1 MRAWLHP
8 ADRAM
13 ARAVAPPNPS
23 EAMTSIAA
31 VTMRCFASED
41 SCAPTASP
49 IDSSTPMCRT
59 IETTRVGTALAP
71 PGAPQ
76 GAHFRGAHRDRWKLT
91 IPGRLPRLGLDGDTC
106 SAAAA
111 LRKVAGSPEGGCGGQ
126 PEPPEGE
133 SPDHVR
139 GVMPREHDPRHPDR
153 DGEQERTRPR
163 CQANVAAGSCALH
176 AISSAGGD

>member
-76 GAHFRGAHRDRWKLT
+76 GDLSA
-91 IPGRLPRLGLDGDTC
+91 LGLKYVVRRVRPPGALVHLSSFSFPSGHVVGTLTLCDQPARTAACQGTRR
-106 SAAAA
+106 AAAA
-111 LRKVAGSPEGGCGGQ
+111 PAA
-126 PEPPEGE
+126 
-133 SPDHVR
+133 
-139 GVMPREHDPRHPDR
+139 
-153 DGEQERTRPR
+153 RP
-163 CQANVAAGSCALH
+163 ATTATAARLPADTARVCCCP
-176 AISSAGGD
+176 